1 MGISS
6 WYVASAL
13 GAAVI
18 AGGGAMT
25 GKGPAGGLKPRAPVM
40 PGAPPM
46 PDQTQVLQSQQLQ
59 AARRASLQQ
68 GRASTILT
76 NNADTGDK
84 LGP

>member
-1 MGISS
+1 MSGWLATSIAGI
-6 WYVASAL
+6 AL
-13 GAAVI
+13 I

-25 GKGPAGGLKPRAPVM
+25 GKGPAGGLKPKTPVA

-46 PDQTQVLQSQQLQ
+46 PDQTQVLQEQQLQ
-59 AARRASLQQ
+59 AARRSALQQ

-76 NNADTGDK
+76 TNADTGDR